1 MGRGRVRGTQE
12 KLEKKMGS
20 GYDCIA
26 LYTCMNSQRNNLIF

>member
-1 MGRGRVRGTQE
+1 MGRGHVRGTQE
-12 KLEKKMGS
+12 NLERETGS